1 MKGSISNLSTILKAG
16 IMDSETVIVVS
27 PEKHAKIDD
36 DSLTDCSNIV
46 AIQNLYRFRFN
57 YLKYFFHFYLINF
70 SNNKIIS

>member
-16 IMDSETVIVVS
+16 IMDSENVIVVS

-46 AIQNLYRFRFN
+46 SVQNLYRSAIQDFLL
-57 YLKYFFHFYLINF
+57 Y
-70 SNNKIIS
+70 